1 MIEDFNYIS
10 VGFDCSTA
18 GSLKNLKLRNA
29 ALPFDWT
36 QISFASFEQCIMDNF
51 KQFHKNIHINKSKQR
66 VIDHYGIQF
75 PHDYPT
81 VNSPKFMD
89 GTYYP
94 EYKICDDYEKYTDQV
109 LEKYGRRIERFRNIM
124 VDKSRPLI
132 VLYRGTYSD
141 ATKIKLLLEKTYQR
155 EHIVV
160 VVATRELSVQR
171 NNAVI
176 VCNPEINQIWNE
188 SEIWRAAIENAKRI
202 YPILLIPPKVKVN
215 RFSMKIW

>member
-1 MIEDFNYIS
+1 MIEDFHYIS
-10 VGFDCSTA
+10 VGCDCSTA
-18 GSLKNLKLRNA
+18 TTLKNLKIRNA

-36 QISFASFEQCIMDNF
+36 EISFASFERCILDNF
-51 KQFHKNIHINKSKQR
+51 EQFHKNIHLNESKQR

-81 VNSPKFMD
+81 VNSPKLMD
-89 GTYYP
+89 GVNYP

-124 VDKSRPLI
+124 ADKTRPLI
-132 VLYRGTYSD
+132 VLYRSTYHD
-141 ATKIKLLLEKTYQR
+141 ATKIKSLLETTYQR
-155 EHIVV
+155 EHIIV
-160 VVATRELSVQR
+160 VVATKDYPVQQ
-171 NNAVI
+171 NKAII

-188 SEIWRAAIENAKRI
+188 SEIWNAAIENAKLI
-202 YPILLIPPKVKVN
+202 YPILLIPPKIK

>member
-1 MIEDFNYIS
+1 MDFNYIS
-10 VGFDCSTA
+10 VGHDCSTA
-18 GSLKNLKLRNA
+18 TTLKSLNLRNA
-29 ALPFDWT
+29 AYPFDWT
-36 QISFASFEQCIMDNF
+36 EISFASFEQCILNNF

-81 VNSPKFMD
+81 VNSPKLMD

-109 LEKYGRRIERFRNIM
+109 LEKYGRRIERFRNTM
-124 VDKSRPLI
+124 ADKSRPLI
-132 VLYRGTYSD
+132 VLYRGAYAD
-141 ATKIKLLLEKTYQR
+141 AIKIKSLLESTYQR

-160 VVATRELSVQR
+160 VVASKEVLVQR

-176 VCNPEINQIWNE
+176 VCNPEINKIWNE
-188 SEIWRAAIENAKRI
+188 IGIWKGAIEKAKQI
-202 YPILLIPPKVKVN
+202 YPILLNPPKIKVN
-215 RFSMKIW
+215 RFSMNIW